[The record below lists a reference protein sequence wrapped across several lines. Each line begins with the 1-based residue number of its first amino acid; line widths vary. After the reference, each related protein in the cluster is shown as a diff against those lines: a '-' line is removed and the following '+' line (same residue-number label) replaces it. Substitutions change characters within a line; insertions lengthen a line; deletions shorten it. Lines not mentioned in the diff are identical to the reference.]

1 MVMSRGAGVKPQS
14 LRAVHAAGAWRPS
27 KWSDGPASF
36 ALRDLRTHRIVLR
49 YLPAEYRWHYTLAT
63 ISVTKRSICVFSSAL
78 LLPR

>member
-14 LRAVHAAGAWRPS
+14 LRVVHAATAWRA
-27 KWSDGPASF
+27 ASF
-36 ALRDLRTHRIVLR
+36 TPCDLQAHRLVLW
-49 YLPAEYRWHYTLAT
+49 YLPSEYRGHYTLAT